1 MFDMD
6 IKIIR
11 AEKYAVLSSCCG
23 VSGETVLTDSA
34 VILLVA
40 ATVGGGNAMGM
51 LLMAILPLLN
61 GVLILPM
68 VKFSLLFGSRSLVIG
83 ANILALAG
91 YFTAAS
97 ALFFNKA
104 GEILLL
110 SGVFLFALCQTGFV
124 AGWFPFLDDFLQAE
138 RRALF
143 LGRMRFWHQIAATVL
158 LGAAWLYLGE
168 TPSAAELQVVLFGG
182 GIIFA
187 GRLLFIK
194 CIPHFPGKERKNL
207 LWRKGL
213 KKAVHNSKLMYF
225 SFYTFCFNAGT
236 FAVAGIIMMELKNF
250 SRVTEDDIV
259 LVSSVLA
266 AALAAGYAIAPLF
279 ERKLGNRRSLVVIHW
294 LGLLAVSGIMI
305 IPVSISAGIICT
317 VCFAALCCFAI
328 AANSV
333 TGGARILSL
342 AQKDNK
348 NMATALW
355 GLFYYGAAGISR
367 LTASLVVALSASGS
381 RIVLCISLAALLTA
395 FLPLQKLR
403 LADEK

>member
-1 MFDMD
+1 
-6 IKIIR
+6 
-11 AEKYAVLSSCCG
+11 
-23 VSGETVLTDSA
+23 
-34 VILLVA
+34 
-40 ATVGGGNAMGM
+40 
-51 LLMAILPLLN
+51 
-61 GVLILPM
+61 
-68 VKFSLLFGSRSLVIG
+68 
-83 ANILALAG
+83 
-91 YFTAAS
+91 
-97 ALFFNKA
+97 
-104 GEILLL
+104 
-110 SGVFLFALCQTGFV
+110 
-124 AGWFPFLDDFLQAE
+124 
-138 RRALF
+138 
-143 LGRMRFWHQIAATVL
+143 
-158 LGAAWLYLGE
+158 
-168 TPSAAELQVVLFGG
+168 
-182 GIIFA
+182 
-187 GRLLFIK
+187 
-194 CIPHFPGKERKNL
+194 
-207 LWRKGL
+207 
-213 KKAVHNSKLMYF
+213 
-225 SFYTFCFNAGT
+225 
-236 FAVAGIIMMELKNF
+236 MMELKNF